1 MLTHSSHCMCPTI
14 EAQISNV
21 LRVWLMIWFDIRL
34 ERANKH
40 GKRVAE
46 HENGKQKIV
55 ALFFSFFFP
64 DYSPFTFR
72 VAIWRK
78 ICKSVYCREKKTKKK
93 GVRHIF
99 SVHKHWNCWSS
110 KMWSL
115 FFLFQQKLINLG
127 RLCLAFRRPTK
138 SFGYLWCQH
147 CKFQTLW
154 GIVIYFSGKYSTFS
168 FLPNLLFLWG
178 YIIFFRQII
187 VVVSCIKL

>member
-1 MLTHSSHCMCPTI
+1 MRTASKKSLHY
-14 EAQISNV
+14 
-21 LRVWLMIWFDIRL
+21 
-34 ERANKH
+34 
-40 GKRVAE
+40 
-46 HENGKQKIV
+46 
-55 ALFFSFFFP
+55 FFLFFFP

-78 ICKSVYCREKKTKKK
+78 NLQVSLLSVGKKPRKKAWDTFFRPQALELLELKNVKS
-93 GVRHIF
+93 
-99 SVHKHWNCWSS
+99 
-110 KMWSL
+110 

-178 YIIFFRQII
+178 CIIFFFRQII
-187 VVVSCIKL
+187 AVASCIKL

>member
-55 ALFFSFFFP
+55 ALFFSFFFFLTTLHLLLGL
-64 DYSPFTFR
+64 PFDG
-72 VAIWRK
+72 K
-78 ICKSVYCREKKTKKK
+78 ICKSVYCRSEKKPRKRRET
-93 GVRHIF
+93 HF

-178 YIIFFRQII
+178 CIIFF
-187 VVVSCIKL
+187 SGKS